1 MNTYPVVFV
10 LALIAPLLP
19 LGAFDNQPEFPRP
32 ASRAEAPA
40 APAQAGRPVPAT
52 PVAQPAPAPVQAPR
66 AGAPEPAP
74 APRAAR
80 KPSLPVNVRVDIVVT
95 EQLPASAPIVR
106 RAQLAT
112 ADGESTSVRN
122 HSVWRESGRLDE
134 ASFRIDLQADVLDDA
149 KVRLR
154 IGVDYG
160 LARPG
165 DNVNGGQV
173 TIRQTVIVR
182 DGQSVV
188 IAETSDPVTERVV
201 KIEAKANIV
210 K

>member
-19 LGAFDNQPEFPRP
+19 LGAFDHQPESPRP

-40 APAQAGRPVPAT
+40 APAQAGRPVPAA

-74 APRAAR
+74 AARAAR
-80 KPSLPVNVRVDIVVT
+80 KPSLPINVRVDIVVT

-122 HSVWRESGRLDE
+122 HSVWRPDNGRHDE
-134 ASFRIDLQADVLDDA
+134 APFRIDLQADVLEDA

-165 DNVNGGQV
+165 DNNGGQV